1 MAAGTINTLTE
12 FLAEL
17 EASGAIADLLND
29 PAAQFG
35 EESLPYEG
43 ARLWPERLVPENMY
57 KETQLKYRS
66 FLAHAG
72 SYYSPSQLSPTG
84 ELVGSFNV
92 ELGKTDQADQ
102 VTAQDYKNLMTLLS
116 RKQSREAILAAI
128 RWFDYHILK
137 PHLDLNEAYR
147 WQAALDA
154 QVVRLGSNGYVET
167 VDYPNPD
174 GHRPPAISSGTLA
187 TPLGWY
193 DQTASYDPFEDI
205 FAIVDLLDKKGL
217 RVNRIITGGRKLLS
231 VMSKNP
237 TVRERTSRITINA
250 SGAIDA
256 QPGRATS
263 GQINS
268 FLAEDGI
275 PPFEIYRKTYHT
287 RADGEKLY
295 IPDNK
300 IAFLCST
307 GRTEPVDLGSRG
319 VLTLENILGYF
330 AIGTTAQSFTPGRT
344 INIEEKNLYPG
355 GYMAECIQVGLPV
368 TLNPDAI
375 AVLTI
380 NPPQP

>member
-1 MAAGTINTLTE
+1 MAAGTIITLTE
-12 FLAEL
+12 LLAEL
-17 EASGAIADLLND
+17 QESGAIADLLND

-35 EESLPYEG
+35 TGELPYLG
-43 ARLWPERLVPENMY
+43 ATLLPERLVQENMY
-57 KETQLKYRS
+57 KETQVKYRS

-102 VTAQDYKNLMTLLS
+102 VTAQDYKNLMTLLN

-128 RWFDYHILK
+128 RWFDYHILQ

-147 WQAALDA
+147 WQAIIDA
-154 QVVRLGSNGYVET
+154 QVVRLGSNGYVEP
-167 VDYPNPD
+167 VDYPNPA
-174 GHRPPAISSGTLA
+174 GHRPAAISGGTTSA
-187 TPLGWY
+187 PNGWY
-193 DQTASYDPFEDI
+193 DQTGSYDPFEDI
-205 FAIVDLLDKKGL
+205 FAMVDLLDKKGY
-217 RVNRIITGGRKLLS
+217 RVNRILTGGRKLPS
-231 VMSKNP
+231 VMSRNP
-237 TVRERTSRITINA
+237 TVRERTSRITINS

-268 FLAEDGI
+268 FLSEDGI
-275 PPFEIYRKTYHT
+275 PPIEIYRKTYHT

-295 IPDNK
+295 VPDNK
-300 IAFLCST
+300 MVFICST
-307 GRTEPVDLGSRG
+307 GRTEAVDLGSRG
-319 VLTLENILGYF
+319 VLTLENTLGYF
-330 AIGTTAQSFTPGRT
+330 GIGTTAQAFTPGRT

-355 GYMAECIQVGLPV
+355 GYMAECIQIGLPAV
-368 TLNPDAI
+368 LSPDSI

-380 NPPQP
+380 NPPTA